1 MNLLKK
7 KNLEQGEVVLY
18 QPVVHWCVLLKP
30 LLGIVFYII
39 LLLLWAIFL
48 QNLSLSIL
56 AGLLNMIFGKVFFII
71 GIGCV
76 LYFLFEVLKYI
87 RTRYYLTNK
96 RLILKKG
103 VWSTLLSDI
112 PIEKIE
118 GLFCSQGLWGKLF
131 NYGTIL
137 VSGVGGMRWH
147 LKMVR
152 RPYTVRRKIYN
163 IIEKNK
169 KITIIR
175 EENPKPDFIIE
186 KTQDKQIKLID
197 YGIFV
202 TSYPAKK

>member
-1 MNLLKK
+1 M
-7 KNLEQGEVVLY
+7 EEGEVVLY
-18 QPVVHWCVLLKP
+18 KPVVHWCVLLKP
-30 LLGIVFYII
+30 LLGIFLFII
-39 LLLLWAIFL
+39 LLLLWAIFF
-48 QNLSLSIL
+48 QNFFYSI
-56 AGLLNMIFGKVFFII
+56 AGVWNTLLEKVIFII

-76 LYFLFEVLKYI
+76 VRFLFEILEYI

-103 VWSTLLSDI
+103 VWSTILSDI

-118 GLFCSQGLWGKLF
+118 GLLCFQDLWGQLF

-137 VSGVGGMRWH
+137 IAGVGGMRWR
-147 LKMVR
+147 LKTVK

-169 KITIIR
+169 KVTIIR
-175 EENPKPDFIIE
+175 EENSKPDFITE
-186 KTQDKQIKLID
+186 KTQEKQIKLID

-202 TSYPAKK
+202 TSYPAKKNGSNR